1 MAITARNNCSRKA
14 RGLAKKDQRKGQ
26 RYLKWI

>member
-14 RGLAKKDQRKGQ
+14 RGLAKKDQRKG
-26 RYLKWI
+26 